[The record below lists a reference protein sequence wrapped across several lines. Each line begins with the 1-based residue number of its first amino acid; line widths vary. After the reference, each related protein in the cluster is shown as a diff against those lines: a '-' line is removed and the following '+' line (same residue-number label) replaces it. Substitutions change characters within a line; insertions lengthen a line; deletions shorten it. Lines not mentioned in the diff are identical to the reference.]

1 MLAVVHSA
9 LSALSAL
16 KNLKILA
23 DTARPD
29 EILNKDVCVKSFFY
43 KKRVKVWQSSAL
55 PAPFHSLTKKR
66 HTYLSISFNISK
78 CSSLRVL

>member
-29 EILNKDVCVKSFFY
+29 EILNNDVCVKSF
-43 KKRVKVWQSSAL
+43 L
-55 PAPFHSLTKKR
+55 
-66 HTYLSISFNISK
+66 
-78 CSSLRVL
+78 

>member
-29 EILNKDVCVKSFFY
+29 EILTDKDVCVKSF
-43 KKRVKVWQSSAL
+43 L
-55 PAPFHSLTKKR
+55 
-66 HTYLSISFNISK
+66 
-78 CSSLRVL
+78 